1 MKKSLVI
8 IFIGLLWS
16 TNIYSNDWY
25 TRINEKIYDEFKVNK
40 KMKLPLDGGEWT
52 LIANDTEMITHGI
65 GVSTLT
71 FVQLENNIPNYR
83 VNEQSSNSKQPVSKG
98 WFLNAHKAVGV
109 VFEIGDTTPRDR
121 IRLIGKE
128 AAISMMSFMINL

>member
-1 MKKSLVI
+1 LKKNNSK
-8 IFIGLLWS
+8 LLLGIDFHS
-16 TNIYSNDWY
+16 TYYDVFY
-25 TRINEKIYDEFKVNK
+25 TNEEKASTAMPNFLNK
-40 KMKLPLDGGEWT
+40 WFLE
-52 LIANDTEMITHGI
+52 
-65 GVSTLT
+65 
-71 FVQLENNIPNYR
+71 LENNIPNYR